1 MSVNNYNYFGTDGI
15 RGTVGIKPITADFF
29 LKLGWA
35 VGSVLAKKNNYASV
49 VIGKDTRV
57 SGYLFES
64 ALEAGFL
71 SAGVDVGLLGPMP
84 TPAIAYLTQTYGAT
98 AGIVISASHNHFQ
111 DNGVKFFSNQGTK
124 LSDQDQTAI
133 EKRLSEPMVS
143 VNSAKIGKAIRH
155 EQSIGRYIDFC
166 KHTFDKDID
175 LSSLEIVVDCAN
187 GATYHIAK
195 YVFAELGA
203 KVTLIHSKPNGFNI
217 NLDCGTTNTHS
228 LQQTVLENKADLGI
242 AFDGD
247 GDRLIM
253 VDAKGELIDGDEL
266 VFIVAKAWQAQ
277 NRLKNSTVVGTK
289 MTNLGV
295 RHGYKALDINFIEAD
310 VGDRFVMAQM
320 QKHNAVLGGECSG
333 HIICLNRAT
342 SGDGI
347 IAALQVLEVLVKSD
361 KTLYELKSQVQK
373 YPQVLINVKTQ
384 KKSDLSQ
391 NQLLQKIQLEVE
403 KSLGETGR
411 VLIRASGTEPLIRV
425 MVEGRD
431 LDLVQQGAQK
441 LTATLA

>member
-1 MSVNNYNYFGTDGI
+1 MSVNNYFGTDGI
-15 RGTVGIKPITADFF
+15 RGKVGIAPITADFF

-35 VGSVLAKKNNYASV
+35 VGSVLAQKIENASV

-71 SAGVDVGLLGPMP
+71 SAGVNVGLLGPMP

-98 AGIVISASHNHFQ
+98 AGVVISASHNHFQ

-124 LSDQDQTAI
+124 LSDQDQEVI
-133 EKRLSEPMVS
+133 EKRLSDPMVS
-143 VNSAKIGKAIRH
+143 VNSEKIGKAIRH
-155 EQSIGRYIDFC
+155 DQSLDHYIDFC
-166 KHTFDKDID
+166 KHTFDKNLN

-195 YVFAELGA
+195 NVFAELGA
-203 KVTLIHSKPNGFNI
+203 KVTLIHNQPDGFNI
-217 NLDCGTTNTHS
+217 NLNCGATNTHS
-228 LQQTVLENKADLGI
+228 LQQTVIENKADLGI

-247 GDRLIM
+247 GDRLMM

-266 VFIVAKAWQAQ
+266 VFVIAKAWQAQ
-277 NRLKNSTVVGTK
+277 NRLKNNTVVGTQ

-295 RHGYKALDINFIEAD
+295 RHGYKDLNIDFIEAD
-310 VGDRFVMAQM
+310 VGDKFVMAKM
-320 QKHNAVLGGECSG
+320 QEYDAVLGGESSG
-333 HIICLNRAT
+333 HIICLDHAT

-347 IAALQVLEVLVKSD
+347 IVALQVLEILVKSD
-361 KTLYELKSQVQK
+361 KTLHELKSQVQK
-373 YPQVLINVKTQ
+373 YPQVLINVETQ
-384 KKSDLSQ
+384 AKIDLSQ
-391 NQLLQKIQLEVE
+391 HQALQKAQLEVK
-403 KSLGETGR
+403 KSLGETGK

-425 MVEGRD
+425 MVEGKD
-431 LDLVQQGAQK
+431 LNLVQQSAQK
-441 LTATLA
+441 LITTLA